1 MSTEDQGLS
10 VGPTLDDLSDTVET
24 FVEIKPGSEETSEE
38 TTETTETTEE
48 QVTEETTETK
58 PSKMGEEETSEETE
72 EETSEETEEETE
84 EETSEVES
92 FDVEPFAAEFFENG
106 ELSEESRGKIDEKL
120 KASGLPTEMADT
132 YFEGLKA
139 IQTLRGNELY
149 EAAGSKE
156 DFDKLCAWGTQNL
169 PKEQQAAFN
178 SATTAAILQGDAT
191 AAKMLIAAVKAQ
203 MGGGEPNY
211 VKTTN
216 STPDGIKPFMSQ
228 AEVTA
233 AMSDPRYKRGDKAY
247 QTEVQQRLAIS
258 DY

>member
-1 MSTEDQGLS
+1 MSTEDQGVS
-10 VGPTLDDLSDTVET
+10 VGPTLDSLSDTTED
-24 FVEIKPGSEETSEE
+24 FVEVRLSPEEASKAP
-38 TTETTETTEE
+38 TETAETPEE
-48 QVTEETTETK
+48 QVTKETTETK

-72 EETSEETEEETE
+72 EETSEETEEEA
-84 EETSEVES
+84 SEVEV
-92 FDVEPFAAEFFENG
+92 FDVEPFASEFFENG
-106 ELSEESRGKIDEKL
+106 ELSEDSRGKIDEKL
-120 KASGLPTEMADT
+120 KASGLAPEMADT

-139 IQTLRGNELY
+139 IQTLRGNELF

-169 PKEQQAAFN
+169 PKEQQDAFN
-178 SATTAAILQGDAT
+178 NATTAAILQGDNT

-228 AEVTA
+228 AEVTT
-233 AMSDPRYKRGDKAY
+233 AMRDPRYKRGERSY
-247 QTEVQQRLAIS
+247 ITEVQQRLAIS